1 MKKILLIVLIVF
13 TGYVN
18 FAQKT
23 VLSEKIEIN
32 FRIDDYAVI
41 GKYKNLNAVYIN
53 TNQKAAV
60 VLFNSNM
67 EFEKRIELPFI
78 KKANTNIHFVSL

>member
-60 VLFNSNM
+60 VLYNSNM
-67 EFEKRIELPFI
+67 EFEKRIEQRTTRQR
-78 KKANTNIHFVSL
+78 A